1 MTVFK
6 ISYIFF
12 FIKELLPY
20 INEIRDDV
28 DEHEIDL
35 DLLFEEEKN
44 KFDSQTF
51 FLEETLTKWSQKT
64 QLLTPSLAKGNLH
77 HLMHTPLGQVNKMME
92 GKNYSTIF

>member
-1 MTVFK
+1 M
-6 ISYIFF
+6 
-12 FIKELLPY
+12 LPY
-20 INEIRDDV
+20 INEIKDDV

-35 DLLFEEEKN
+35 DLLFEEEKK

-64 QLLTPSLAKGNLH
+64 QLMTPSLAKSNLH

-92 GKNYSTIF
+92 GEFFLISFPFSIIN